1 MESTY
6 LYSVHPKKIIK
17 GLLEQPIRTARSLYL
32 TKEQVKVCLKYGSVY
47 RRFANENKIERVLIS
62 NIDRLHNEKFMT
74 ESEYEQYKKSLTDS
88 MRGSV
93 INTDSKATPVS
104 EDTNREEKVE
114 EKPATVE
121 PEIKEETPVLEEENN
136 EPPVAASETTPVSE
150 DTNREE
156 KVEEKPATVEPEIK
170 EETPKNNNY
179 GGKNNKH
186 RR

>member
-17 GLLEQPIRTARSLYL
+17 GLLEKPIRTARSLYL

-93 INTDSKATPVS
+93 INTDSETTPVL
-104 EDTNREEKVE
+104 E
-114 EKPATVE
+114 EKPDTVE
-121 PEIKEETPVLEEENN
+121 PEIKEE
-136 EPPVAASETTPVSE
+136 A
-150 DTNREE
+150 
-156 KVEEKPATVEPEIK
+156 
-170 EETPKNNNY
+170 PKNNNY